1 MTGNR
6 LKLNNDKTEAF
17 LGGSRRMLRVSED
30 NCLRVGDHN
39 ISFKFH
45 VKNVGV
51 YFDATLSVVK
61 HVDHISRSAYLEI
74 RRISSIRHLLTTKAA
89 AQLMFLLL
97 LLLLF
102 CCFVFLYRL
111 DYYNS
116 LLIDISCD
124 EMYKLPKIQ
133 NHAAKT
139 GFRKSRHEQVKPLL
153 KTLHLLPVKE
163 GTIFKLATSVF
174 RFFHGGYCVTIF
186 VIISLCLHSSF
197 QFG

>member
-6 LKLNNDKTEAF
+6 LKLNNEKTEAF

-30 NCLRVGDHN
+30 KHLRVGDRD

-89 AQLMFLLL
+89 AQLMFWVVFSPPSIGWTTATLCLLTSTVMR
-97 LLLLF
+97 
-102 CCFVFLYRL
+102 CT
-111 DYYNS
+111 
-116 LLIDISCD
+116 SCR
-124 EMYKLPKIQ
+124 KF
-133 NHAAKT
+133 KT
-139 GFRKSRHEQVKPLL
+139 MQQ
-153 KTLHLLPVKE
+153 
-163 GTIFKLATSVF
+163 KLAFARADINKLNHWSKHFTCCQSKEAQF
-174 RFFHGGYCVTIF
+174 
-186 VIISLCLHSSF
+186 SS
-197 QFG
+197 